1 MKTFTLNNG
10 VSIPALGLGTYKMGK
25 TDKEVYDSVRT
36 ALDAGYRHID
46 TAAFYKNEIPIGKAI
61 RDSGIAR
68 EDIFVTTKLWGTDVL
83 SENIV
88 GAFEGSLRNLGFDYV
103 DLYLV
108 HWPVRGKVVSTWM
121 EMEKIYASGKT
132 RAIGVSNH
140 LVHHLEEILQHS
152 SVVPAINQME
162 LHPYLSQTEVV
173 DYCKQK
179 GIIPEAWSPLG
190 STKIPLLEN
199 EVLKDIAGK
208 YGKSVAQIILRW
220 NIEREIVVIPK
231 SAHAD
236 RQKENIDIFDFELS
250 SEDVA
255 LINSINKNHRTGIH
269 PDDMDFTTF

>member
-1 MKTFTLNNG
+1 M
-10 VSIPALGLGTYKMGK
+10 
-25 TDKEVYDSVRT
+25 
-36 ALDAGYRHID
+36 
-46 TAAFYKNEIPIGKAI
+46 
-61 RDSGIAR
+61 
-68 EDIFVTTKLWGTDVL
+68 
-83 SENIV
+83 
-88 GAFEGSLRNLGFDYV
+88 GAFEGSLRNLGLDYV

-108 HWPVRGKVVSTWM
+108 HWPVRGKVVPTWM

-140 LVHHLEEILQHS
+140 IVHHLEEILQHS

-179 GIIPEAWSPLG
+179 GIIPEAWSSLG

-220 NIEREIVVIPK
+220 NIERKIVVIPK